1 MQCSFLEGKRILS
14 CRSLGAVYIPSIFE
28 LNEYCTQDKHKK
40 CPFFSAPSKKGRLAD
55 AVGAD
60 GTKATFS

>member
-14 CRSLGAVYIPSIFE
+14 CRGLGAVYIPSMFE

-40 CPFFSAPSKKGRLAD
+40 CPFFSASAKKDGFTD
-55 AVGAD
+55 AD
-60 GTKATFS
+60 GTDNARTNFS

>member
-1 MQCSFLEGKRILS
+1 MQCSFLEGRRILS

-40 CPFFSAPSKKGRLAD
+40 CPFFSPSKKKGRIAE
-55 AVGAD
+55 AAGAD
-60 GTKATFS
+60 TKSNCS

>member
-14 CRSLGAVYIPSIFE
+14 CRSLGAVYIPSMFE

-40 CPFFSAPSKKGRLAD
+40 CPFFSPSSKKGGFTD
-55 AVGAD
+55 AVESD
-60 GTKATFS
+60 GIIANFS